1 MFFIL
6 FTASKLS
13 LKLNSLC
20 VSGLSKQDKY
30 LAIGWYAV
38 PVVSI
43 TGLKGG
49 RFSKVSCEHAGLVD

>member
-1 MFFIL
+1 MNKLLGMSLIL

-20 VSGLSKQDKY
+20 GSELSKPDKKY
-30 LAIGWYAV
+30 LAIGWHAV

-43 TGLKGG
+43 TGLKGS
-49 RFSKVSCEHAGLVD
+49 RFSKVL